1 MSTERS
7 PTELVI
13 FDCDGVLVDSERIAV
28 EIDLVILERV
38 GLRMTRQEVIE
49 SFVGRS
55 ASVMTGV
62 IEAHL
67 GLALSAD
74 LRAEFEQLYVDAFD
88 RELKPVPGVIDALE
102 LIDQP
107 ICVASS
113 SNPDSLRRKLRRT
126 GLYES
131 FAGAIFS
138 AVEVRNGKPA
148 PDLFLYAADRMG
160 VAPDRCVVVEDSLYG
175 VLAARA
181 AGMRALAFASELV
194 DSTTLEGEATTLFT
208 DMSQLRRLI
217 G

>member
-1 MSTERS
+1 
-7 PTELVI
+7 
-13 FDCDGVLVDSERIAV
+13 VLVDSERIAV

-62 IEAHL
+62 IEAHP

-74 LRAEFEQLYVDAFD
+74 PRAEFEKLYVDAFD
-88 RELKPVPGVIDALE
+88 R
-102 LIDQP
+102 DQP

-194 DSTTLEGEATTLFT
+194 DSTTLEGDATTLFT